1 MEIAKNI
8 VREQL
13 RPFHTA
19 TPRRRELGSFGSFL
33 WFAHWPRES
42 LARWPP
48 LSPALLPRASA
59 AFLRRF
65 LALAARL
72 CSPRR
77 ETLKHL
83 HDAESVMI
91 ASRFLSRW
99 PRIERSSS
107 ADCSAGPLKSV
118 SDQRAFKR
126 LHDIKISTR
135 TQEQQG
141 NFPVWHLARSLM
153 GACR

>member
-1 MEIAKNI
+1 MEQSRISNGLPISHRK
-8 VREQL
+8 
-13 RPFHTA
+13 
-19 TPRRRELGSFGSFL
+19 RRRGNRFWLF
-33 WFAHWPRES
+33 WPFAHWPRES
-42 LARWPP
+42 LARWLP
-48 LSPALLPRASA
+48 LSPALLPRASG

-77 ETLKHL
+77 ETLKDW
-83 HDAESVMI
+83 HDAESV
-91 ASRFLSRW
+91 SCSHHVLSRC
-99 PRIERSSS
+99 PRIERPSS
-107 ADCSAGPLKSV
+107 ADCSAGQLKSV
-118 SDQRAFKR
+118 SNQRAFKR